1 MKDKDLEFFRHLLT
15 QWMEELLDN
24 ADDTVEGLLDSRENL
39 ADPLD
44 RASAE
49 SDRTW
54 TLRIRGRESMLIKK
68 IRNSLEAIEK
78 EEYGICEDCGEEIS
92 IERLKARPVTSFCIG
107 CKIKKESIE
116 LLTGA

>member
-1 MKDKDLEFFRHLLT
+1 MEDKDLEFFRHLLT
-15 QWMEELLDN
+15 QWMEELLEH
-24 ADDTVEGLLDSRENL
+24 ADDTVEGLLDARENL

-54 TLRIRGRESMLIKK
+54 TLRIRDRERMLI
-68 IRNSLEAIEK
+68 IEI

-92 IERLKARPVTSFCIG
+92 IERLKARPVTSLCIR
-107 CKIKKESIE
+107 CKTKRESIE
-116 LLTGA
+116 KLTGT